1 MHGAAG
7 KRVGEGDF
15 AGVEHEALTGQAGAV
30 EGVAYDWKVE
40 AVDVAGMEAQL
51 VGAAGLGHKKDSCG
65 FFAAAVRGGVCYLS
79 KILPVC
85 DTQLSEFFV
94 VNLVGAVIG
103 IKAEF

>member
-15 AGVEHEALTGQAGAV
+15 GGVEHEALAGQAGAV
-30 EGVAYDWKVE
+30 EGVAYDREVE
-40 AVDVAGMEAQL
+40 AVGVAGMEAQL

-79 KILPVC
+79 KIFPVC
-85 DTQLSEFFV
+85 DAKLSEFFV

-103 IKAEF
+103 VKTEF

>member
-15 AGVEHEALTGQAGAV
+15 GGVEHEALAGQAGAV
-30 EGVAYDWKVE
+30 EGVAYDWQVE

-65 FFAAAVRGGVCYLS
+65 FFLAAVRGGVCYLS
-79 KILPVC
+79 KIFPVC
-85 DTQLSEFFV
+85 DAKLAEFFV

>member
-15 AGVEHEALTGQAGAV
+15 GGVEHEALTGQAGAV

-51 VGAAGLGHKKDSCG
+51 VGAAGLGHKENAGG
-65 FFAAAVRGGVCYLS
+65 FFAAAVRSPVGHKP
-79 KILPVC
+79 KIFPVC
-85 DTQLSEFFV
+85 DAKLSEFFV

-103 IKAEF
+103 VKAEF

>member
-15 AGVEHEALTGQAGAV
+15 GGVEHEALAGQAGAV
-30 EGVAYDWKVE
+30 EGVAYDWQVE

-51 VGAAGLGHKKDSCG
+51 VGAAGLGHKKNSCG
-65 FFAAAVRGGVCYLS
+65 FFTAAVRSPVGHKP
-79 KILPVC
+79 KIFPVC
-85 DTQLSEFFV
+85 DAKFSEFFV

-103 IKAEF
+103 VKAEF

>member
-15 AGVEHEALTGQAGAV
+15 LGVEHEALAGQAGAV

-79 KILPVC
+79 KIFPVC
-85 DTQLSEFFV
+85 DAKLAEFFV

-103 IKAEF
+103 VKTEF